1 MQKYGIGE
9 IISNAVF
16 LVYTKL
22 CYPEARLIRLPFYMR
37 GKRHFKWGAGLTIG
51 YRCRFEVYTKDNA
64 KHIKIGKNCRIGDNV
79 HISAAYSVTIGHN
92 FLLASNILITE
103 NDHGHYAGG
112 GYDSPPDIEPNE
124 RELVSAPIEIGNKV
138 WIGESVIILKGVRI
152 GNGCVI
158 GAGSIVKHDIP
169 ENCIALGSPAKVV
182 KRFDAAQKKWKR
194 VV

>member
-1 MQKYGIGE
+1 M
-9 IISNAVF
+9 
-16 LVYTKL
+16 
-22 CYPEARLIRLPFYMR
+22 
-37 GKRHFKWGAGLTIG
+37 
-51 YRCRFEVYTKDNA
+51 
-64 KHIKIGKNCRIGDNV
+64 
-79 HISAAYSVTIGHN
+79 
-92 FLLASNILITE
+92 
-103 NDHGHYAGG
+103 
-112 GYDSPPDIEPNE
+112 
-124 RELVSAPIEIGNKV
+124 LVSAPIEIGNKV